1 MGPLSAAID
10 ASSSSDNRYHTMG
23 RLNIEELKQPQKKG
37 FFGSFGLPEP
47 VRRVANTWSNGL
59 YAASMYA
66 QQGLGYVSSFAWVFA
81 TAAVVIYL
89 PLLRAMD
96 SDRET
101 IRAIRAEM
109 VQKTA
114 GMVPGAAP
122 RGPDLGNL
130 DISGL
135 DFKIQL

>member
-1 MGPLSAAID
+1 MNFHPL
-10 ASSSSDNRYHTMG
+10 
-23 RLNIEELKQPQKKG
+23 Q
-37 FFGSFGLPEP
+37 
-47 VRRVANTWSNGL
+47 
-59 YAASMYA
+59 
-66 QQGLGYVSSFAWVFA
+66 
-81 TAAVVIYL
+81 
-89 PLLRAMD
+89 
-96 SDRET
+96 
-101 IRAIRAEM
+101 AEM

>member
-1 MGPLSAAID
+1 MV
-10 ASSSSDNRYHTMG
+10 
-23 RLNIEELKQPQKKG
+23 RLNIEELKTPQKKG
-37 FFGSFGLPEP
+37 FFGSLFSKDSVPES
-47 VRRVANTWSNGL
+47 VRRLAGTWSNGL
-59 YAASMYA
+59 YAASMWA
-66 QQGLGYVSSFAWVFA
+66 QQGFGFVGSYAWIFA

-89 PLLRAMD
+89 PLLRAVD

-114 GMVPGAAP
+114 GMAPGVAP
-122 RGPDLGNL
+122 GRPDLGNL